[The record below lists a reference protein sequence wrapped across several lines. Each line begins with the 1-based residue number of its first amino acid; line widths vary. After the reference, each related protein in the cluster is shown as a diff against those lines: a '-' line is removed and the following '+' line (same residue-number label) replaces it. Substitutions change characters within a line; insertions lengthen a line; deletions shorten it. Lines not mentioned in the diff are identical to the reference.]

1 MGMSEIL
8 VVDDEPGIRD
18 LLKEIL
24 EDEGYEVRLAENGE
38 QARAAR
44 QEKAPDLVLLDIWMP
59 DVDGLS
65 LLKEWVSDDLLTM
78 PVVMM
83 SGHGTIHTAVEA
95 TRLGAFDFLEKPVPY
110 KKLLATVEKALSSRP
125 NRAALPAS
133 LDALGNGEAIRAL
146 TQRLRQAAQSN
157 APILLSGEAGNDAET
172 CARFMQM
179 PGAAF
184 LAPDDAS
191 PLAEN
196 PLDWLQKTK
205 GGMLFLRD
213 IGRLTPLQ
221 QKGLLLLI
229 AKRNDYGV
237 KLVCASN
244 DNLAQMASENQYSRD
259 LFNTL
264 SHVAVRIP
272 SLREH
277 REDIAPLAENALR
290 AAAESQGLGTKHF
303 TQQALDRLTKHDWPG
318 NLEELRAL
326 ANNLATTCLV
336 EEIGLAEVEA
346 ILGSATKANAGALT
360 HLFGLPIK
368 EARDAF
374 EKAYLE
380 CMLEECGGS
389 ITKVAERSGL
399 ERTHLYR
406 KLKQL
411 GVKSHSRNEA

>member
-1 MGMSEIL
+1 MSEIL

-38 QARAAR
+38 EARAAR
-44 QEKAPDLVLLDIWMP
+44 LEKAPDLVLLDIWMP

-65 LLKEWVSDDLLTM
+65 LLKEWVSDELLTM

-110 KKLLATVEKALSSRP
+110 KKLLATVATALNSRP
-125 NRAALPAS
+125 NRTARPVS
-133 LDALGNGEAIRAL
+133 LDPLGNGEAIA
-146 TQRLRQAAQSN
+146 QRLRQAAQSN
-157 APILLSGEAGNDAET
+157 APILLSGEAGTSAEL
-172 CARFMQM
+172 CARFMQV
-179 PGAAF
+179 PGTTF
-184 LAPDDAS
+184 LAPDDHS
-191 PLAEN
+191 PLSEN
-196 PLDWLQKTK
+196 PLDWLQKSK

-213 IGRLTPLQ
+213 IGKLTPLQ

-229 AKRNDYGV
+229 AKRGEYGV
-237 KLVCASN
+237 KVVCASS
-244 DNLAQMASENQYSRD
+244 DNLAQMAGDNQYSRD

-277 REDIAPLAENALR
+277 REDIAPLAEAALKE
-290 AAAESQGLGTKHF
+290 AAETQGLGAKRF
-303 TQQALDRLTKHDWPG
+303 TQVALERLSKHDWPG
-318 NLEELRAL
+318 NMEELRAL
-326 ANNLATTCLV
+326 ANNLAITCLV
-336 EEIGLAEVEA
+336 DEIGLAEVEA
-346 ILGSATKANAGALT
+346 VLGSATKANAGALT

-380 CMLEECGGS
+380 CMLDECGGS
-389 ITKVAERSGL
+389 ITKVADRSGL

>member
-1 MGMSEIL
+1 MSEIL

-44 QEKAPDLVLLDIWMP
+44 HTKAPDMVLLDIWMP

-65 LLKEWVSDDLLTM
+65 LLKEWVSDELLTM

-110 KKLLATVEKALSSRP
+110 KKLLATVEKALNSRP
-125 NRAALPAS
+125 MRPVQLAT
-133 LDALGNGEAIRAL
+133 LDALGSGELIRGLA
-146 TQRLRQAAQSN
+146 QRLRQAAQTQ
-157 APILLSGEAGNDAET
+157 APILLSGEAGTGAEH
-172 CARFMQM
+172 CARFMQTSGT
-179 PGAAF
+179 PF
-184 LAPDDAS
+184 LAPDDMS
-191 PLAEN
+191 MLAER
-196 PLDWLQKTK
+196 PLELLQQTK
-205 GGMLFLRD
+205 GGMLYLRD
-213 IGRLTPLQ
+213 IGKLTPLQ

-229 AKRNDYGV
+229 AKRNEFGV
-237 KLVCASN
+237 KVVCASS
-244 DNLAQMASENQYSRD
+244 DSLAQLAADNHYSRD
-259 LFNTL
+259 LFNIL
-264 SHVAVRIP
+264 SHVAVRVP

-277 REDIAPLAENALR
+277 REDIPVLAEGALR
-290 AAAESQGLGTKHF
+290 DAAEAQKVGSRHFSQA
-303 TQQALDRLTKHDWPG
+303 ALERLSKHDWPG
-318 NLEELRAL
+318 NLDELHAL
-326 ANNLATTCLV
+326 AHNLAITSLS
-336 EEIGLAEVEA
+336 EEIGVAEVEA
-346 ILGSATKANAGALT
+346 VLGSAAKSTAGALG

-380 CMLEECGGS
+380 CMLDECGGS
-389 ITKVAERSGL
+389 INKVAERSGL

-411 GVKSHSRNEA
+411 GVRTHSRHET

>member
-1 MGMSEIL
+1 MSEIL

-24 EDEGYEVRLAENGE
+24 EDEGYEVRLAENGV

-65 LLKEWVSDDLLTM
+65 LLKEWVSDELLTM

-110 KKLLATVEKALSSRP
+110 KKLLATVEKALNSRP
-125 NRAALPAS
+125 NRAALPTS
-133 LDALGNGEAIRAL
+133 LDALGSGEAIRAL

-157 APILLSGEAGNDAET
+157 APILLSGEAGSGAEA
-172 CARFMQM
+172 CARFMQQ
-179 PGAAF
+179 PGTAF
-184 LAPDDAS
+184 MAPDDPS

-213 IGRLTPLQ
+213 ISRLTPLQ

-229 AKRNDYGV
+229 AKRGDYGV
-237 KLVCASN
+237 KVVCASN

-277 REDIAPLAENALR
+277 REDIAPLAEAALR
-290 AAAESQGLGTKHF
+290 EAAESQGLGAKHF
-303 TQQALDRLTKHDWPG
+303 TQPALDRLAKHDWPG

-336 EEIGLAEVEA
+336 EDIGLTEVEA

-380 CMLEECGGS
+380 CMLDECGGS

-411 GVKSHSRNEA
+411 GVKSHTRNEA

>member
-38 QARAAR
+38 QARAER
-44 QEKAPDLVLLDIWMP
+44 QRKAPDLVLLDIWMP

-65 LLKEWVSDDLLTM
+65 LLKEWVSDELLTM

-110 KKLLATVEKALSSRP
+110 KKLLATVAKALDSRQ
-125 NRAALPAS
+125 NRAAHPVN
-133 LDALGNGEAIRAL
+133 LDALGVGEVIRAL
-146 TQRLRQAAQSN
+146 GQRLRQAAQTS
-157 APILLSGEAGNDAET
+157 APILLSGEPGTGAEA
-172 CARFMQM
+172 CARFMQ
-179 PGAAF
+179 PSGSIL
-184 LAPDDAS
+184 LAPDDPALLS
-191 PLAEN
+191 ERPLE
-196 PLDWLQKTK
+196 WLQQCK

-213 IGRLTPLQ
+213 IGKLTPLQ

-229 AKRNDYGV
+229 AKRLEFGV
-237 KLVCASN
+237 KVVCASN
-244 DNLAQMASENQYSRD
+244 DNLAQMASDNQYSRD

-272 SLREH
+272 ALREH
-277 REDIAPLAENALR
+277 REDIPELAKAALR
-290 AAAESQGLGTKHF
+290 EAVEMQNLDSRYFSQA
-303 TQQALDRLTKHDWPG
+303 ALDRLGRHDWPG
-318 NLEELRAL
+318 NLDELRAVVH
-326 ANNLATTCLV
+326 NLAITCLHD
-336 EEIGLAEVEA
+336 EIGVAEVDA
-346 ILGSATKANAGALT
+346 ILGNASKANAGALT
-360 HLFGLPIK
+360 HLFSLPIK

-380 CMLEECGGS
+380 CMLDECGGS

-411 GVKSHSRNEA
+411 GVKTHSRNEV

>member
-1 MGMSEIL
+1 MSEIL

-44 QEKAPDLVLLDIWMP
+44 HMKAPDMVLLDIWMP

-65 LLKEWVSDDLLTM
+65 LLKEWISDELLTM

-110 KKLLATVEKALSSRP
+110 KKLLATVEKALNSRP
-125 NRAALPAS
+125 THAVRLTT
-133 LDALGNGEAIRAL
+133 LDALGSGELIRGLA
-146 TQRLRQAAQSN
+146 QRLRQAAQSQ
-157 APILLSGEAGNDAET
+157 APILLSGEPGTGAEH
-172 CARFMQM
+172 CARFMQTAGT
-179 PGAAF
+179 PF
-184 LAPDDAS
+184 LAPEDMA
-191 PLAEN
+191 PLADGPME
-196 PLDWLQKTK
+196 WLQQCK
-205 GGMLFLRD
+205 GGMIFLRD
-213 IGRLTPLQ
+213 IGKLTPMQ

-229 AKRNDYGV
+229 AKRADYAV
-237 KLVCASN
+237 KVVCASS
-244 DNLAQMASENQYSRD
+244 DNLALLAADNQYSRD
-259 LFNTL
+259 LFNIL
-264 SHVAVRIP
+264 SHVAVRVP
-272 SLREH
+272 PLREH
-277 REDIAPLAENALR
+277 RDDIAVLAEAALR
-290 AAAESQGLGTKHF
+290 DAAEAVKAGTRRFSQAALERLG
-303 TQQALDRLTKHDWPG
+303 KHDWPG
-318 NLEELRAL
+318 NLDELHAM
-326 ANNLATTCLV
+326 AHNLAITSLD
-336 EEIGLAEVEA
+336 EEIGVAEVDA
-346 ILGSATKANAGALT
+346 ILGSAAKSNAGALG

-411 GVKSHSRNEA
+411 GVKTHSRHEA

>member
-1 MGMSEIL
+1 MSEIL

-44 QEKAPDLVLLDIWMP
+44 QAKTPDLILLDIWMP

-65 LLKEWVSDDLLTM
+65 LLKEWVGDGMLSM

-95 TRLGAFDFLEKPVPY
+95 TRLGAYDFLEKPVPY
-110 KKLLATVEKALSSRP
+110 KKLLATVEKALNSRARQ
-125 NRAALPAS
+125 NAQPAN
-133 LDALGNGEAIRAL
+133 LDVLGVGEAIRAL
-146 TQRLRQAAQSN
+146 AQRLRQAAQSN
-157 APILLSGEAGNDAET
+157 APILLSGEPGTGAEH
-172 CARFMQM
+172 CARFMHA
-179 PGAAF
+179 PSTPF
-184 LAPDDAS
+184 LAPDEMS
-191 PLAEN
+191 PLAER
-196 PLDWLQKTK
+196 PLEWLQGAKN
-205 GGMLFLRD
+205 GMLFLRD
-213 IGRLTPLQ
+213 VGKLTPLQ

-229 AKRNDYGV
+229 AKRNEYGV
-237 KLVCASN
+237 KVVCASSE
-244 DNLAQMASENQYSRD
+244 NLAQLAGDNQYSRD

-264 SHVAVRIP
+264 SHVAVRVP

-277 REDIAPLAENALR
+277 REDIPELASAALNDAAIAQR
-290 AAAESQGLGTKHF
+290 AGTRRF
-303 TQQALDRLTKHDWPG
+303 SDEALERLAKHDWPG
-318 NLEELRAL
+318 NLDELRAL
-326 ANNLATTCLV
+326 ANNLAITGLD
-336 EEIGLAEVEA
+336 EEIGLIEVESV
-346 ILGSATKANAGALT
+346 LGSVAKGNAGALA

-380 CMLEECGGS
+380 YMLEECGGS
-389 ITKVAERSGL
+389 ITKVADRSGL

-411 GVKSHSRNEA
+411 GVKTHSRHEA

>member
-1 MGMSEIL
+1 MSEIL

-44 QEKAPDLVLLDIWMP
+44 NTKAPDMVLLDIWMP

-65 LLKEWVSDDLLTM
+65 LLKEWVSDELLTM

-110 KKLLATVEKALSSRP
+110 KKLLATVEKALNSRP
-125 NRAALPAS
+125 THAVRLTT
-133 LDALGNGEAIRAL
+133 LDALGSGEMIRGLA
-146 TQRLRQAAQSN
+146 QRLRQAAQSQ
-157 APILLSGEAGNDAET
+157 APILLSGEAGTGAEH
-172 CARFMQM
+172 CARFMQS
-179 PGAAF
+179 PGTPF
-184 LAPDDAS
+184 LAPDDMS
-191 PLAEN
+191 PLVER
-196 PLDWLQKTK
+196 PMELLQQSK

-213 IGRLTPLQ
+213 VGKLTPLQ

-229 AKRNDYGV
+229 AKRAEYAV
-237 KLVCASN
+237 KVVCAAS
-244 DNLAQMASENQYSRD
+244 DNLAQMTADNHYSRD
-259 LFNTL
+259 LYNVL
-264 SHVAVRIP
+264 SHVAVRVP

-277 REDIAPLAENALR
+277 REDIPVLAEAALR
-290 AAAESQGLGTKHF
+290 NAAESEKLGPRHF
-303 TQQALDRLTKHDWPG
+303 SQAALERLGKHDWPG
-318 NLEELRAL
+318 NLDELHAL
-326 ANNLATTCLV
+326 AHNLAITALE
-336 EEIGLAEVEA
+336 EEIGLTEVEA
-346 ILGSATKANAGALT
+346 LLGGSAKSSAGALD
-360 HLFGLPIK
+360 HLFSLPIK

-380 CMLEECGGS
+380 CMLDECGGS

-411 GVKSHSRNEA
+411 GVKSHSRHEA

>member
-1 MGMSEIL
+1 MSEIL

-65 LLKEWVSDDLLTM
+65 LLKEWVSDELLTM

-110 KKLLATVEKALSSRP
+110 KKLLATVEKALNSRP
-125 NRAALPAS
+125 NRAALPTS
-133 LDALGNGEAIRAL
+133 LDALGSGEAIRAL

-157 APILLSGEAGNDAET
+157 APILLSGEAGSGAEA
-172 CARFMQM
+172 CARFMQI
-179 PGAAF
+179 PGTAF
-184 LAPDDAS
+184 MAPDDAS

-229 AKRNDYGV
+229 AKRADYGV
-237 KLVCASN
+237 KVVCASH

-277 REDIAPLAENALR
+277 REDIGPLAEAALR
-290 AAAESQGLGTKHF
+290 AASESQGLGSKRF
-303 TQQALDRLTKHDWPG
+303 TQQALDRLAKHDWPG

-336 EEIGLAEVEA
+336 EEIGLTEVEA

-411 GVKSHSRNEA
+411 GVKSHSRNEV